1 MKFRWLVVLLVGF
14 MSTSARGQQVDPRLT
29 QIEQSAASPVE
40 GQDSLAI
47 SARAEV
53 LSFDLAARRQ
63 TEPAAR
69 ALRYAGVLAMMAE
82 DHRRAIPLFDRSAAL
97 CRAAA
102 DQACLG
108 RALNNAAVAEQAAGG
123 LLPSLARLRA
133 AAAAFGAAGEAE
145 LAATT
150 RFNAAN
156 VQLALGDSKGALDG
170 YLAIERDYP
179 RSTFALGLL
188 TNKAAALLDLDQL
201 TKAEQSANAAL
212 LLANSAQARE
222 GYLADMR
229 IVNLG
234 TLAESA
240 ARRPNR
246 AVAFARLEDA
256 QALARRGGDRDR
268 LNAALACL
276 EVYARLGIAPDAR
289 ACAETV
295 ERLRELEDEAT
306 QARALHLAATTFAAL
321 GDYRRGASLQ
331 RLAYEAVA
339 NQRRSELAVAAAL
352 AVADVGMTERDTLVD
367 SVQGQRDAARA
378 LTDRLWLFGAAAIGA
393 LVAGAIAVFAWL
405 LVRQR
410 RRRDDAVIE
419 ERTRVARDLHDTAL
433 QGFTAVT
440 MQLQAA
446 ARTAVR
452 EDAAALPALLSAL
465 ARDAGASLA
474 QVRNAVW
481 QMRSPVLAAGDLRAA
496 IADWLESRRNDQAA
510 IDIDLDGLP
519 ERLGQLKAEALLRV
533 VQEAVNNAIIH
544 GEASKIAVGAHTEDG
559 KLVMTI
565 VDNGQG
571 FEPTDAAAMGG
582 HWGLLGMRERIEAL
596 GGTLAIDSAPGRG
609 TTITAIIP
617 A

>member
-1 MKFRWLVVLLVGF
+1 MKFRLLVAVLAGF
-14 MSTSARGQQVDPRLT
+14 HGASAHGQQVDSRLT
-29 QIEQSAASPVE
+29 QIEQSAASAVE
-40 GQDSLAI
+40 GQDNLAI
-47 SARAEV
+47 SARAEA
-53 LSFDLAARRQ
+53 LSRDLAARRQ

-102 DQACLG
+102 DQVCLG

-123 LLPSLARLRA
+123 LLPSLARLRM

-156 VQLALGDSKGALDG
+156 VQLALGDSKGALSG

-201 TKAEQSANAAL
+201 AQAEQSANAAL

-246 AVAFARLEDA
+246 AVAFAKLEAA
-256 QALARRGGDRDR
+256 QSLAQRGADRDR

-289 ACAETV
+289 VCAETV
-295 ERLRELEDEAT
+295 ERLRQFEDEAT

-339 NQRRSELAVAAAL
+339 NQRRSELAVAAAS

-378 LTDRLWLFGAAAIGA
+378 MTDRLWLFGAAAIGA
-393 LVAGAIAVFAWL
+393 LVAGVIAVFAWL

-410 RRRDDAVIE
+410 RRREAAVIE

-433 QGFTAVT
+433 QGFMAVT
-440 MQLQAA
+440 MQLQVA
-446 ARTAVR
+446 ARTAAR
-452 EDAAALPALLSAL
+452 EDTAALPALLSAL
-465 ARDAGASLA
+465 ARDAGASLT

-481 QMRSPVLAAGDLRAA
+481 QMRSPVSASGDLRAA
-496 IADWLESRRNDQAA
+496 IVDWLDSRRDDHAA
-510 IDIDLDGLP
+510 IAIELDGLP
-519 ERLGQLKAEALLRV
+519 QSLGQAKAEALLRV

-544 GEASKIAVGAHTEDG
+544 GEANRIVVSAQPQDG

-565 VDNGQG
+565 ADDGQG
-571 FEPTDAAAMGG
+571 FEPTGAAAMGG

-596 GGTLAIDSAPGRG
+596 GGTLAIESAPGRG
-609 TTITAIIP
+609 TTIIATIP